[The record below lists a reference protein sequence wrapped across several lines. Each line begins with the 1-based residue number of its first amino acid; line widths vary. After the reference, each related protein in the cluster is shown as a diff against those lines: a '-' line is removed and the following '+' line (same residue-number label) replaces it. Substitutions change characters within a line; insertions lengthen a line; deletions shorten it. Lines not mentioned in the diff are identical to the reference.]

1 MEKSVAKKL
10 QESLTHKWDNVW
22 EVIDENE
29 MKLVVNLNEKY
40 KDLLDKC
47 KTERESARKIVRLDK
62 ENSYISID
70 ELREKSIKPSPG
82 TKVYAINK
90 DKAVVLLVIGK

>member
-29 MKLVVNLNEKY
+29 MKLVFNLNEKY
-40 KDLLDKC
+40 KDFLDKC
-47 KTERESARKIVRLDK
+47 KS
-62 ENSYISID
+62 S
-70 ELREKSIKPSPG
+70 
-82 TKVYAINK
+82 
-90 DKAVVLLVIGK
+90 